1 MEENIDQEETKQD
14 QPNESESQK
23 EIEKLTATL
32 NQVSGELN
40 TIKANVEKRK
50 SETTTLKILFYTG
63 LTVLFFGF
71 IYTNQTLQRAQFNN
85 LEANI
90 SALQSRVNHTLLSLE
105 KQLHEEIMNIENKVG
120 GNPESKVHESLSDM
134 NLALSALRPETEATN
149 RLIKKVQK
157 DSQELRDMLHNQKG
171 NIDNTPEP
179 VP

>member
-1 MEENIDQEETKQD
+1 MDQEETKQN

-23 EIEKLTATL
+23 EIEKLTTTL
-32 NQVSGELN
+32 NQISGELN

-63 LTVLFFGF
+63 LAVLLFGF
-71 IYTNQTLQRAQFNN
+71 IYTNQTLQRAQLNN

-90 SALQSRVNHTLLSLE
+90 SALQSRINHTLLSLE
-105 KQLHEEIMNIENKVG
+105 KKLHEEILDIEKIVK
-120 GNPESKVHESLSDM
+120 GNPEIKFNETLNDM
-134 NLALSALRPETEATN
+134 NLVLDELRPENETVN

-157 DSQELRDMLHNQKG
+157 DSQELRDMLHNQNG
-171 NIDNTPEP
+171 NIDNTPAP